1 MNFGHCRLFG
11 MQTTKILCVGICIL
25 LWSQLSHGANLNC
38 DELEGDER
46 TYCLTLIVCQSLENE
61 EARKQCIEAAANIVQ
76 SAQVK
81 KRPEP
86 VEDQPSGKESSPP
99 PSSSIQTPVRPK
111 ETTSQE
117 TIEEFSRPDA
127 VSESPRVFEA
137 PVPDISSNL
146 LTSENAYSRVNP
158 DRFSAAI
165 VYYRPIDYDKALI
178 ILANGIVF
186 EALGRE
192 RSRFDVGDTIVA
204 RQSQRTARQ
213 HYVLT
218 GGAAGSVSS
227 YRVRCES
234 PRPSKQTRVRCE
246 LANSILRE
254 REVDTAG
261 ST

>member
-1 MNFGHCRLFG
+1 
-11 MQTTKILCVGICIL
+11 MQTTKILCVGICVL
-25 LWSQLSHGANLNC
+25 LWSRFSLGANLNC

-46 TYCLTLIVCQSLENE
+46 TYCLTLIVCQSLDNE

-76 SAQVK
+76 SAQIK
-81 KRPEP
+81 KRSESPKA
-86 VEDQPSGKESSPP
+86 QESSEE
-99 PSSSIQTPVRPK
+99 PSPAPKSSIQTPVLPI
-111 ETTSQE
+111 ETSPQE
-117 TIEEFSRPDA
+117 TIGELSRPDA
-127 VSESPRVFEA
+127 ESESLRVFEA

-146 LTSENAYSRVNP
+146 LTSENAFSRVNP

-192 RSRFDVGDTIVA
+192 RARFDVGDTIVA

-246 LANSILRE
+246 LANSILQE
-254 REVDTAG
+254 REAGTAE